1 LIQRLLNVNH
11 IAQALLVGRVQ
22 LLVHLVDLF
31 GAHDL
36 DIGEDLMLIAEVND
50 GLRGLNAADARALD
64 LGLPHDKC
72 VDDHCAREPR
82 VQAQDDVL
90 AALGHEVGVGVVVVV
105 RRDGVEDQVK
115 RFARLIG
122 FRV

>member
-1 LIQRLLNVNH
+1 
-11 IAQALLVGRVQ
+11 
-22 LLVHLVDLF
+22 
-31 GAHDL
+31 
-36 DIGEDLMLIAEVND
+36 
-50 GLRGLNAADARALD
+50 
-64 LGLPHDKC
+64 
-72 VDDHCAREPR
+72 
-82 VQAQDDVL
+82 VL